1 MLCAVKFRNMN
12 IKISE
17 IRKFKVNNEIIEG
30 MVHGKFKDN
39 SFIVIVKNFETGDD
53 EDFIVHESDF
63 VSD

>member
-1 MLCAVKFRNMN
+1 MN

-53 EDFIVHESDF
+53 
-63 VSD
+63 

>member
-1 MLCAVKFRNMN
+1 MK

-17 IRKFKVNNEIIEG
+17 IRKFKVNNEIKEG

-39 SFIVIVKNFETGDD
+39 SFIVVVKNFDTGED
-53 EDFIVHESDF
+53 EDFIVHESEF

>member
-1 MLCAVKFRNMN
+1 MLCAIKVKIMN

-17 IRKFKVNNEIIEG
+17 IRKFKVNDEIKEG

-39 SFIVIVKNFETGDD
+39 SFIVVVKNFDTGED
-53 EDFIVHESDF
+53 EDFIVHESEF